1 MKKRFYEVIILIFSV
16 ILIFGCSTTEKRK
29 TQKSLY
35 SRIGGYDA
43 VAAVVDDFLG
53 RMASDQQLKRFFEG
67 AEQDHLKRTR
77 QLIVEFVCAAT
88 GGPCYYTGRDMK
100 VTHKGLGITER
111 DWNLAV
117 KHFVATLNHF
127 KVPDKEK
134 NELVTLVGSL
144 KGSVVDSM
152 IN

>member
-1 MKKRFYEVIILIFSV
+1 MKKRFYKVIILIFTA
-16 ILIFGCSTTEKRK
+16 ILIFGCATTEKRK

-43 VAAVVDDFLG
+43 VAAVVDNFLG

-67 AEQDHLKRTR
+67 AEQDNLKRTR

-88 GGPCYYTGRDMK
+88 GGPCFYTGRDMK

-117 KHFVATLNHF
+117 KHFVATLNNF

-134 NELVTLVGSL
+134 NELVALVGSL

-152 IN
+152 ID